1 MSIIVKDSIG
11 VLTPAAKADL
21 EAGQSPFRV
30 KVLFESTSKPEL
42 QAHVHACV
50 DTPNTLCVGVDPGH
64 RFTWTEIGIDTGI
77 KSGDYQQVGRA
88 GSPDFAAG
96 RWADGVKAI
105 ISRGA
110 VLSQRSADHTAVTI
124 QQPTTVVEHS
134 TPVWPIVAG
143 FGVLVVIIWAL
154 VRKLRRD
161 VRQARTELQEERG
174 EYLHR
179 NVDAMTAPAAPTPEP
194 PRVTRPTVPARPVP
208 YTPPTR
214 AYAPPVR
221 PAPVM
226 IAPSPPI
233 MSGPSFTDGVILGSA
248 LRDPAPA
255 VVVIDRERLR
265 EPERRRH
272 RERTPT
278 PAPSY
283 TPSYESAP
291 SPSYDSSP
299 APSDSG
305 GGGGGDFGDVSGG
318 GGGGDF

>member
-1 MSIIVKDSIG
+1 MSITVHDSIG
-11 VLTPAAKADL
+11 ALTPAAKADL
-21 EAGQSPFRV
+21 EAAQSPFRV

-64 RFTWTEIGIDTGI
+64 RFTWTEIGTDTGI
-77 KSGDYQQVGRA
+77 KSGDYTEVGRA
-88 GSPDFAAG
+88 GNADFKVG
-96 RWADGVKAI
+96 QWSDGVKAI
-105 ISRGA
+105 LSRGA
-110 VLSQRSADHTAVTI
+110 ALRHTAVV
-124 QQPTTVVEHS
+124 QQPTTIVEHS
-134 TPVWPIVAG
+134 TPVWPIVVG
-143 FGVLVVIIWAL
+143 FGALVLVIWLL

-161 VRQARTELQEERG
+161 VHTARAELQEERG

-179 NVDAMTAPAAPTPEP
+179 NVDAMTAPAPAPEP
-194 PRVTRPTVPARPVP
+194 PRVTRPTIPARPVP

-214 AYAPPVR
+214 AYVPPAR
-221 PAPVM
+221 SYPPVM
-226 IAPSPPI
+226 IAPAPPV
-233 MSGPSFTDGVILGSA
+233 GPSFTDGLILGGA
-248 LRDPAPA
+248 LAPPPAPA

-283 TPSYESAP
+283 

-299 APSDSG
+299 SSSYDSGSSPPSDSG
-305 GGGGGDFGDVSGG
+305 GGGGGGFDSSSGG